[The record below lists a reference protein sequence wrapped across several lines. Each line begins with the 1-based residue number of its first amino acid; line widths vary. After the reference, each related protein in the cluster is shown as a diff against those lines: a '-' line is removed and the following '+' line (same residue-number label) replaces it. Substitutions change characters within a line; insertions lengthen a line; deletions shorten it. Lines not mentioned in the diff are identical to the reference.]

1 LPDPHL
7 CNIHCAV
14 GRILHATGAAEIFS
28 RIDREAEDRAEG
40 VGLWLDGTD
49 SMYWVLNRALHGLV
63 GGSKEERQR
72 EQRINA
78 TS

>member
-1 LPDPHL
+1 M
-7 CNIHCAV
+7 
-14 GRILHATGAAEIFS
+14 GRILHATGAADILS

-49 SMYWVLNRALHGLV
+49 SMYWVLNRALHDLV
-63 GGSKEERQR
+63 DMGDNGSSKEEQREQR
-72 EQRINA
+72 EQRIGA